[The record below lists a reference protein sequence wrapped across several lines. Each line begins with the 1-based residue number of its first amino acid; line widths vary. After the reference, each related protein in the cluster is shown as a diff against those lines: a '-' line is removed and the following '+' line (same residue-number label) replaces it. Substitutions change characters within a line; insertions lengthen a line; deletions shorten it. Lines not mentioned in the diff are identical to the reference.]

1 MTLLITITNSSLLLF
16 NNINWLLYKFY
27 SLIIKVYTTA
37 QGHTTT
43 FMNSKRL
50 DWNNHMPV
58 LPFQLFI
65 NHPPFFLSVSL
76 SKWSSGSILSQQLW
90 LWPQLLQPWL
100 LQNSTTDTKE
110 TGWRDLWCTMGI
122 EESVDK
128 GGGTIQI
135 GLDFYPNPIII
146 IWLIS
151 IIRNFYSQCIMLDT
165 ILHTINIVFHLLL
178 QFNCLIQLSLNSFIF

>member
-1 MTLLITITNSSLLLF
+1 MILLITITNSLLLLF

-65 NHPPFFLSVSL
+65 NHPPFFRISFKMVAFYL
-76 SKWSSGSILSQQLW
+76 
-90 LWPQLLQPWL
+90 
-100 LQNSTTDTKE
+100 NNCDY
-110 TGWRDLWCTMGI
+110 DHNYYNH
-122 EESVDK
+122 
-128 GGGTIQI
+128 
-135 GLDFYPNPIII
+135 DFYKTVHYWHQGDWMKRSVMHNGHWRIC
-146 IWLIS
+146 WQGWWHNTD
-151 IIRNFYSQCIMLDT
+151 R
-165 ILHTINIVFHLLL
+165 VRLLP
-178 QFNCLIQLSLNSFIF
+178 